1 MSFKRHRKIIL
12 TGLTALVS
20 ICGCSRRQVEE
31 TTSEFRTLPAVIGN
45 VQTYV
50 TFIGNVTGGQT
61 SSLTWGTNGVIETV
75 NVRLGDLVREG
86 QVLATLENSSLSAEI
101 VNAEIPYIT
110 ALENL
115 EEVLE
120 SETPKAQAYK
130 DLKDK
135 EGDLEQAEKYRES
148 LKYPRAT
155 IGDVKYWSDQV
166 EIYRGYYEAAKET
179 FDDAA
184 SWRNS
189 PVRFEYDTYHDR
201 RKAMLTAL
209 NEYAEVYNT
218 YLYYSGKASDRDLT
232 IAKTDI
238 DTAKTEYETALK
250 VFKTYSNYPREKD
263 LNTAQLQVENAQ
275 TTYNRRNIT
284 ASING
289 IVTQINVRP
298 GDYVTTN
305 SPAFRLDNMEH
316 LYIPL
321 NVSEIDILT
330 VHEGM
335 KAQIVLDSNPSKVY
349 EGRIVKISAIGESTD
364 SRVAFQTMVEIL
376 EPDDKV
382 KIGMTAEVNLVMD
395 GIENVLIVPANAVF
409 EDKQNSYVS
418 VSNGTVCNDV
428 PVTVGMVTDTV
439 AEIKGGFLKE
449 GDPVCVPSVDNQILR
464 AMGLSSADVEI
475 TSAAQDPFAGRH
487 E

>member
-12 TGLTALVS
+12 AGLTALVS
-20 ICGCSRRQVEE
+20 ICGCSRQVEE
-31 TTSEFRTLPAVIGN
+31 SANEIRTLPAMIGN
-45 VQTYV
+45 VQTHV

-61 SSLTWGTNGVIETV
+61 STLTWGTSGVIETV
-75 NVRLGDLVREG
+75 NVKLGDMVHEG
-86 QVLATLENSSLSAEI
+86 EILATLETGSLSAAI
-101 VNAEIPYIT
+101 INAEIPYIT
-110 ALENL
+110 ALESL

-135 EGDLEQAEKYRES
+135 EGELEEAEKYRES

-155 IGDVKYWSDQV
+155 IGDVKYWADQV
-166 EIYRGYYEAAKET
+166 EIYRGFYEAAKET
-179 FDDAA
+179 FDDAV
-184 SWRNS
+184 SWQNS

-209 NEYAEVYNT
+209 NQYAEVYNT

-232 IAKTDI
+232 AAQTDI
-238 DTAKTEYETALK
+238 DTAKAEYETALK
-250 VFKTYSNYPREKD
+250 VFKSYSDYPREKD
-263 LNTAQLQVENAQ
+263 VITAQLQVENAQ
-275 TTYNRRNIT
+275 TTYDRRNIT

-289 IVTQINVRP
+289 VVTQVNVRP

-305 SPAFRLDNMEH
+305 SSAFRLDNTEH

-330 VHEGM
+330 VHDGM

-349 EGRIVKISAIGESTD
+349 EGRITNISDSGKSTD
-364 SRVAFQTMVEIL
+364 SRVTFQTVVEIL
-376 EPDDKV
+376 DPDDMV
-382 KIGMTAEVNLVMD
+382 KIGMTGEVNLLTD
-395 GIENVLIVPANAVF
+395 ETKSVLIVPANAVF
-409 EDKQNSYVS
+409 KDAQDSYVG
-418 VSNGTVCNDV
+418 VFNGRVCNDV
-428 PVTVGMVTDTV
+428 PVTVGMVSDTV

-449 GDPVCVPSVDNQILR
+449 GDPVCVPSVDNQMLR
-464 AMGLSSADVEI
+464 AMGLSSEDVEI
-475 TSAAQDPFAGRH
+475 NSAAQDQFTGRH